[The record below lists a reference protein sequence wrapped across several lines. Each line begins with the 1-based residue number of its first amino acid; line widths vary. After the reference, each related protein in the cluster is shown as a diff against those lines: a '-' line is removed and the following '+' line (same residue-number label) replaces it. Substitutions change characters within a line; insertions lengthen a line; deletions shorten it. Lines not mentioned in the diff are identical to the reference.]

1 MKITLNGKEH
11 EVEPGAKVSTLVKL
25 LEDTVKDDP
34 MIISLKQR
42 KGKSYLLFIL
52 NDRVLQ
58 PQDYD
63 AIEVQEGDRLSM
75 VHPVFGG

>member
-1 MKITLNGKEH
+1 MKIMFNGKER
-11 EVEPGAKVSTLVKL
+11 EVEPGTKVSTLVQI

-42 KGKSYLLFIL
+42 TGKSQIIFIL

-63 AIEVQEGDRLSM
+63 NIEVKEDDRLSM
-75 VHPVFGG
+75 VHPAFGG

>member
-1 MKITLNGKEH
+1 MLNGKER
-11 EVEPGAKVSTLVKL
+11 EVEPGTKVSALVKL

-58 PQDYD
+58 PKDYD
-63 AIEVQEGDRLSM
+63 VIEVQEGDRLSM

>member
-1 MKITLNGKEH
+1 MKMMINGKER
-11 EVEPGAKVSTLVKL
+11 EVEPGTKVSTLVQI

-42 KGKSYLLFIL
+42 TGKSQIVFIL

-58 PQDYD
+58 SQDYD
-63 AIEVQEGDRLSM
+63 NIEVKEGDQLSM
-75 VHPVFGG
+75 VHPAFGG